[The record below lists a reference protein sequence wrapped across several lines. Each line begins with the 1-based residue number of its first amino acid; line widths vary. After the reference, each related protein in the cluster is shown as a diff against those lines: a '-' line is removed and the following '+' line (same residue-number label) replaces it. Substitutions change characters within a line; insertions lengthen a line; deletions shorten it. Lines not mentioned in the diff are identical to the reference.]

1 MGKVTED
8 DRQFKEYMGGFFHE
22 MLRAAG
28 VTMVQGNSFERIRSI
43 GERTASAIE
52 HAAERKSVQV
62 IKKLQEAVKLAFG
75 RTEERIVQLEKEVAE
90 LKAAKITKPF
100 HRAPSG
106 PEDL

>member
-22 MLRAAG
+22 MLR
-28 VTMVQGNSFERIRSI
+28 
-43 GERTASAIE
+43 
-52 HAAERKSVQV
+52 AERKSVQV